1 MKKFLAILLTL
12 CMILSLCACAST
24 SKAPETTETTVV
36 TEAATEAPTEEVTEA
51 PTEEVTEA
59 PTEEVTE
66 APTEEVTEAPT
77 EEVTEAPTEEVTE
90 AEPAAQAETEEA
102 TEEVTEA
109 PTEEVTEAPTEEA
122 TEEVTEEATEETAEA
137 AKIPVKVF
145 NNSNAVI
152 EVFDYVEGD
161 AASLETP
168 CEAVTVGNQLAVKVT
183 PAEGYKVA
191 HLRVNSKSID
201 DTYADG
207 YWFAPATED
216 INSFAV
222 KALMVK
228 EEATEE
234 TEAVEETV
242 VEETAPAAPMTH
254 EEYVA
259 AELDSPVCVET
270 YVQAHQSWW
279 DGKITVYAQ
288 SEDGAYFL
296 YNMACS
302 EEDAAKLVPGT
313 KILVNGF
320 KSEWSGEVEIVDAT
334 FEILEGSYIAEPCDV
349 TELLGVPELVDH
361 QNEFV
366 TVKGLTVESIAFK
379 NDEPG
384 DDIYVTLTQGEL
396 TAEFCV
402 EAYLTGPDTDV
413 YAAVSALNKGDVV
426 DIEGFL
432 YWYNGANTHIT
443 GITVVTPAAA
453 EETEAAVEETEAVV
467 EETAAVPGVITKVAL
482 VTDVGTIDD
491 ESFNQ
496 ACWQGVEEWC
506 KQNDIEYTYYQ
517 PTEDSTDARVLSV
530 FQAANDGANVIVM
543 PGYLFGTTVLT
554 VQDELPDVYFIAV
567 DVAAGDLTFDY
578 STYYDP
584 SANVA
589 CLTFSEEQAGYLAGY
604 AAVKEGYTKLGFL
617 GGMAVPAVIRYG
629 YGFVQ
634 GADAAAAETGAEVE
648 INYTYGGQ
656 FYGSPEITAK
666 MEGWYQ
672 NGTEVVFACGGGIYT
687 SALEAAEKNGGK
699 VIGVDVDQSY
709 ISPLIITSAMKG
721 LQNVTESLLESLNK
735 GEWETYGGKVTN
747 FGLLEGEYVGLPTE
761 TWSLENISVDD
772 YTAVKDMIKSGE
784 IVVSNSID
792 AMPEVSI
799 TVNEIA

>member
-24 SKAPETTETTVV
+24 EKNATETTVTGATTEV
-36 TEAATEAPTEEVTEA
+36 TTEATTEATTEETTEA
-51 PTEEVTEA
+51 TTEET
-59 PTEEVTE
+59 
-66 APTEEVTEAPT
+66 
-77 EEVTEAPTEEVTE
+77 
-90 AEPAAQAETEEA
+90 
-102 TEEVTEA
+102 
-109 PTEEVTEAPTEEA
+109 
-122 TEEVTEEATEETAEA
+122 TEEVTEETTEA
-137 AKIPVKVF
+137 A
-145 NNSNAVI
+145 AV
-152 EVFDYVEGD
+152 
-161 AASLETP
+161 
-168 CEAVTVGNQLAVKVT
+168 
-183 PAEGYKVA
+183 
-191 HLRVNSKSID
+191 
-201 DTYADG
+201 
-207 YWFAPATED
+207 
-216 INSFAV
+216 
-222 KALMVK
+222 
-228 EEATEE
+228 
-234 TEAVEETV
+234 
-242 VEETAPAAPMTH
+242 PMTH
-254 EEYVA
+254 EEYMA
-259 AELDSPVCVET
+259 ADMDSAVCVET

-334 FEILEGSYIAEPCDV
+334 FEILEGSYIAEPVDV
-349 TELLGVPELVDH
+349 TELLGAAELIDH

-366 TVKGLTVESIAFK
+366 TVKGLTVEKVAFK

-384 DDIYVTLTQGEL
+384 DDIYVTFGIGEL

-413 YAAVSALNKGDVV
+413 YAAVSALNVGDVV

-443 GITVVTPAAA
+443 GVTVVTPAPAA
-453 EETEAAVEETEAVV
+453 QAETEAAVEETEATVEETEATVEETEASAEVEAVV
-467 EETAAVPGVITKVAL
+467 EEAKAVVEEAEASVPGVITKVAL

-496 ACWQGVEEWC
+496 ACWQGVEAWC
-506 KQNDIEYTYYQ
+506 QANGIEYTYYQ
-517 PTEDSTDARVLSV
+517 PTEDSTDARVMSV
-530 FQAANDGANVIVM
+530 FQAVNEGANVIVM

-634 GADAAAAETGAEVE
+634 GADAAAAETGAAVE